1 MAQHRTRRWAALFLS
16 AALTLSQI
24 APVAY
29 AQAPGTGLCEHHPQH
44 TDECGY
50 TEGSEGTPCNH
61 AHTEDCYTLVTNC
74 VHEHTNECYPAES
87 VSGNTATPS
96 EAEEAEPTECTH
108 VCSEESG
115 CITKVLDCKHEHDE
129 ACGYTPA
136 TEGTPCT
143 YVCEICNP
151 QDSGEAEDAGTEEEP
166 ATPSNAIDSAVTD
179 VQALIDALPTAEE
192 LERMSQDEQGTV
204 YEQVQ
209 AAYDAYNALTD
220 EQKGQITGVEVFNDL
235 FDVFNSMAAPA
246 AELPGTQI
254 DLSTLDST
262 YTISDS
268 NTYSFTGSGSYGIT
282 VTSGS
287 PTIVLSNATINVSSG
302 NAVSITGGGTATI
315 KVEGNCTVQNMNRVD
330 GGAGVYVAQDSTV
343 RITSDDRSSTLTAR
357 ANGDAA
363 GIGGYYDGNYHA
375 CGNITITNV
384 TVYAYGSDYSFC
396 SPGIGAV
403 GTTSCGTITID
414 YATIYAYGTGIP
426 NVCAAPAIGGGLS
439 MSGSC
444 GPVPKIVILHDSE
457 IHAHSGGSYAQ
468 YIGSAGFMSSP
479 SGDIALGGGSATDSV
494 VYMYTGSSTTPDK
507 TQEYT
512 GSGETAYP
520 VEITAAGATPS
531 SVTVGYTTG
540 PTLSVTATT
549 TLSDTLT
556 YQWYKDSVSYA
567 NQIDGATS
575 ASYQVPPGLAVGT
588 YTYKCVVSCG
598 GYTLASDSITFT
610 VEDVTQLAT
619 PGGLSWDS
627 DNPGRATWNAVTN
640 ASGYS
645 VQIYKDG
652 TAQGSPVTASGTS
665 HDFMITDAGSY
676 TFTVTAKG
684 SGSYSDSSA
693 SSPSAALYT
702 VSFDTMGGTGTFSM
716 QLVPNGGKVTKPT
729 TAPTNTGHDFVGWY
743 KDSGLNTAWDF
754 ENDTVTTTT
763 TLYAKWT
770 ALQYEVTLN
779 TNGGTINSGNVTEYT
794 YGVGATLPTAENM
807 TYTGHDFEGW
817 YENSDFSGSAVT
829 AISTTDTGAK
839 TYYAKWE
846 ASTYDV
852 TLEANGGTINSGNV
866 TEYTY
871 GQGATLPTADD
882 MTYIGHDFGGWYD
895 NQELTGSP
903 ITAIS
908 TTDTGEKTYYAKWT
922 LIDYA
927 ITVTVAGGTGNSASA
942 SVNSTTVTSA
952 NMGDTVTLTATP
964 AEDYHFVEWQV
975 TSGGVTISEQNT
987 FTMPAEAVAITAVFE
1002 EHTFTGWTANGNDT
1016 HTGTCSCG
1024 ETSTEACTYENGV
1037 CTVCG
1042 YVDVT
1047 TTDPANSTVKEG
1059 ETATFTV
1066 TATGNG
1072 ISYQWQISTD
1082 GSAWADIDRANS
1094 SSYTTQAATM
1104 DMNGYQYR
1112 CVVSNTTRDSAT
1124 SSAATLTVNKT
1135 PSTIDP
1141 AFIGYFV
1148 EHYQKD
1154 PASGK
1159 YELYERE
1166 YFVDEINAEVTA
1178 TPKNYTGYAY
1188 NSAAAGTV
1196 TSGTLTKIEDEA
1208 DIVTLKL
1215 YYDPES
1221 YSVTL
1226 NTNGGT
1232 ITSGDVTEY
1241 TYGIGAALP
1250 TAEDMTYNG
1259 YVFKGWYENSDFSGE
1274 AVTAISATDTG
1285 DKTYYAQWTRLY
1297 TVTVTAESGGTV
1309 SGGGTFEDGS
1319 IVTVTATANSGY
1331 HFVEWRENNVK
1342 VSGDAAYTF
1351 TLTADRSLTAVF
1363 NRDSSG
1369 GGGGGTSYDY
1379 YTISATAGE
1388 GGSISPSGSISVREG
1403 RDQTYTITPDGG
1415 YRISD
1420 VRVDGVSVGAVSSYT
1435 FDNVQ
1440 KRHTIEAIF
1449 AKENPDT
1456 GNPFTDVHP
1465 DDWFYNDVM
1474 FVYQNGLMAG
1484 TSDTTFS
1491 PNAPITRAQV
1501 AVIFYRM
1508 AGSPAV
1514 TGDSPFTDVE
1524 NGPGTAWYY
1533 NAVLWAQQNGI
1544 VSGYGDGT
1552 FHPGTNI
1559 TREQL
1564 AVIFYNYA
1572 KLKGY
1577 DVSAVNDLSSF
1588 TDAGDVS
1595 DWALPAMRW
1604 AVGSGIMGGYGDGIL
1619 GPQGT
1624 ATRAQVAAMLRRFIE
1639 NNKLVPP
1646 AVLPGGDSGTTGT
1659 GSGGW
1664 TQQVTSP
1671 QTGDSSNVGLWF
1683 SLMLLSLS
1691 GIAALLITEKVRR
1704 HRMEDEE
1711 APDPLAI

>member
-61 AHTEDCYTLVTNC
+61 EHTEDCYTLVTEC
-74 VHEHTNECYPAES
+74 VHEHGPECYPEENGEPAGTES

-96 EAEEAEPTECTH
+96 EAEEAKPTECTH
-108 VCSEESG
+108 VCSEESE
-115 CITKVLDCKHEHDE
+115 CITEVLDCKHEHDE

-136 TEGTPCT
+136 TQGTPCT

-151 QDSGEAEDAGTEEEP
+151 QDSGETEEIEPEAECICTEPCTEDNINEDCPVCGAEDADLTACKGEP

-192 LERMSQDEQGTV
+192 LERMPQDEQGTV

-220 EQKGQITGVEVFNDL
+220 EQKEQITGAEVINDL
-235 FDVFNSMAAPA
+235 FDVFNSMAALA
-246 AELPGTQI
+246 ADNVGF
-254 DLSTLDST
+254 T
-262 YTISDS
+262 YTNPSGQTVNTETAVLSLSDTSSS
-268 NTYSFTGSGSYGIT
+268 NNYT
-282 VTSGS
+282 VTSGDGES
-287 PTIVLSNATINVSSG
+287 ITLSNNGTLILSGNITVSSSISCTILARLNITGGNISAEGNISSQYSISISGGHVTASGITMTGTSNSFTYQLEITGGVVDVGSITIQNDGTSNANSTFTVNGNSAVVFADEVTVTAGGTSSEDYQNGVVFEGTSGKVYGNVTMPDGVTIPDGYTLTIPNGASLTVPAGSTLTNEGTITVESGGTFTNGGTIENYGTISGNVGGNTPQTPANVSVSVAIG
-302 NAVSITGGGTATI
+302 GSTVTSATLGSTVSITANISQASSNALTRAAANQVEFFVGTGNNRQPLGTVNVSGNTATLSNVSVTTDNGWALGENTITAEYGGGSGLLGNSGTATL
-315 KVEGNCTVQNMNRVD
+315 TVTR
-330 GGAGVYVAQDSTV
+330 AQ
-343 RITSDDRSSTLTAR
+343 L
-357 ANGDAA
+357 DA
-363 GIGGYYDGNYHA
+363 
-375 CGNITITNV
+375 
-384 TVYAYGSDYSFC
+384 
-396 SPGIGAV
+396 P
-403 GTTSCGTITID
+403 
-414 YATIYAYGTGIP
+414 
-426 NVCAAPAIGGGLS
+426 
-439 MSGSC
+439 
-444 GPVPKIVILHDSE
+444 
-457 IHAHSGGSYAQ
+457 
-468 YIGSAGFMSSP
+468 
-479 SGDIALGGGSATDSV
+479 TDLAW
-494 VYMYTGSSTTPDK
+494 STTPG
-507 TQEYT
+507 Q
-512 GSGETAYP
+512 
-520 VEITAAGATPS
+520 
-531 SVTVGYTTG
+531 
-540 PTLSVTATT
+540 
-549 TLSDTLT
+549 
-556 YQWYKDSVSYA
+556 
-567 NQIDGATS
+567 
-575 ASYQVPPGLAVGT
+575 
-588 YTYKCVVSCG
+588 
-598 GYTLASDSITFT
+598 
-610 VEDVTQLAT
+610 
-619 PGGLSWDS
+619 
-627 DNPGRATWNAVTN
+627 ATWSAVTN
-640 ASGYS
+640 ASGYT
-645 VQIYKDG
+645 VQLYKDG

-665 HDFMITDAGSY
+665 YGFANTITQAGSY
-676 TFTVTAKG
+676 TFTVTATG
-684 SGSYSDSSA
+684 SGAYSDSSP
-693 SSPSAALYT
+693 SSQSAALYT
-702 VSFDTMGGTGTFSM
+702 VSFDTNGGTGTIPM
-716 QLVPNGGKVTKPT
+716 QLVPNGGTATEPT
-729 TAPTNTGHDFVGWY
+729 TDPTRTGHRFDGWY
-743 KDSGLNTAWDF
+743 SDSTFAEGSEWTFATS
-754 ENDTVTTTT
+754 TVTAAT

-770 ALQYEVTLN
+770 A
-779 TNGGTINSGNVTEYT
+779 
-794 YGVGATLPTAENM
+794 
-807 TYTGHDFEGW
+807 
-817 YENSDFSGSAVT
+817 
-829 AISTTDTGAK
+829 
-839 TYYAKWE
+839 
-846 ASTYDV
+846 
-852 TLEANGGTINSGNV
+852 
-866 TEYTY
+866 
-871 GQGATLPTADD
+871 
-882 MTYIGHDFGGWYD
+882 
-895 NQELTGSP
+895 
-903 ITAIS
+903 
-908 TTDTGEKTYYAKWT
+908 
-922 LIDYA
+922 IDYDIT
-927 ITVTVAGGTGNSASA
+927 ITVQGGTGNTASA
-942 SVNSTTVTSA
+942 SVNSTTATSA

-975 TSGGVTISEQNT
+975 TSGGATISEQNT
-987 FTMPAEAVAITAVFE
+987 FTMPAGAVAITAVFE

-1024 ETSTEACTYENGV
+1024 ETSTQACTYENGV

-1104 DMNGYQYR
+1104 DMDGYQYR
-1112 CVVSNTTRDSAT
+1112 CVVSNATGDSDT

-1148 EHYQKD
+1148 EHYQQD
-1154 PASGK
+1154 PESGA

-1178 TPKNYTGYAY
+1178 TPKTYTGYAY

-1226 NTNGGT
+1226 EAGDGT
-1232 ITSGDVTEY
+1232 IDSGNVTEY

-1259 YVFKGWYENSDFSGE
+1259 YVFQGWYESSDFSGE

-1285 DKTYYAQWTRLY
+1285 NKTYYAKWTKLY
-1297 TVTVTAESGGTV
+1297 TVTVTAGNGGTV

-1319 IVTVTATANSGY
+1319 TVTVTATANSGY
-1331 HFVEWRENNVK
+1331 RFVRWTENGQQ
-1342 VSGDAAYTF
+1342 VSDSESYSF

-1363 NRDSSG
+1363 ARNSG

>member
-1 MAQHRTRRWAALFLS
+1 MKQHPLPKRLGALLVCFVLLVGLLPMS
-16 AALTLSQI
+16 AL
-24 APVAY
+24 
-29 AQAPGTGLCEHHPQH
+29 
-44 TDECGY
+44 
-50 TEGSEGTPCNH
+50 
-61 AHTEDCYTLVTNC
+61 
-74 VHEHTNECYPAES
+74 AE
-87 VSGNTATPS
+87 
-96 EAEEAEPTECTH
+96 
-108 VCSEESG
+108 
-115 CITKVLDCKHEHDE
+115 
-129 ACGYTPA
+129 
-136 TEGTPCT
+136 
-143 YVCEICNP
+143 
-151 QDSGEAEDAGTEEEP
+151 DSGEP

-414 YATIYAYGTGIP
+414 YATIYAYGTGIS

-494 VYMYTGSSTTPDK
+494 VYMYTGSSATPDK

-839 TYYAKWE
+839 TYHAKWE

-1166 YFVDEINAEVTA
+1166 YIVDEINAEVTA

-1297 TVTVTAESGGTV
+1297 TVTVTAGNGGTV
-1309 SGGGTFEDGS
+1309 SGGGLFEDGS
-1319 IVTVTATANSGY
+1319 TVFVTASANSGY
-1331 HFVEWRENNVK
+1331 EFVRWTENGVE
-1342 VSGDAAYTF
+1342 VSTSESYSF
-1351 TLTADRSLTAVF
+1351 ELTADRDLTAVF
-1363 NRDSSG
+1363 RVRST
-1369 GGGGGTSYDY
+1369 GGGGTTTPT
-1379 YTISATAGE
+1379 YTSRTLSSNGVTL
-1388 GGSISPSGSISVREG
+1388 SGSGIHRNAHLTATTGGLHEAGTCKSCDQIRAWQDAG
-1403 RDQTYTITPDGG
+1403 RVLSICDVSLSQGFRGTVTITFP
-1415 YRISD
+1415 
-1420 VRVDGVSVGAVSSYT
+1420 VSSDYNGKT
-1435 FDNVQ
+1435 LTVVHCLKNELETYQATVTNG
-1440 KRHTIEAIF
+1440 TIRVTVDSLSPFAILGT
-1449 AKENPDT
+1449 KENPDA
-1456 GNPFTDVHP
+1456 GLRNPFADISEGN
-1465 DDWFYNDVM
+1465 WFYNAVM
-1474 FVYQNGLMAG
+1474 YVYRNGLMAG
-1484 TSDTTFS
+1484 TSGTTFD
-1491 PNAPITRAQV
+1491 PDGITTRGQIV
-1501 AVIFYRM
+1501 TILWRM
-1508 AGSPAV
+1508 AGSPQV
-1514 TGDSPFTDVE
+1514 DYLMDYFDVDS
-1524 NGPGTAWYY
+1524 TAYY
-1533 NAVLWAQQNGI
+1533 GEAIRWATAEGI
-1544 VSGYGDGT
+1544 ASGYGNGLFGPDD
-1552 FHPGTNI
+1552 PI
-1559 TREQL
+1559 TREQF
-1564 AVIFYNYA
+1564 AVILHRYA
-1572 KLKGY
+1572 RHMGY
-1577 DVSAVNDLSSF
+1577 DVSIGEDTNLLSY
-1588 TDAGDVS
+1588 TDAFTVS
-1595 DWALPAMRW
+1595 DFAVSALQWACGA
-1604 AVGSGIMGGYGDGIL
+1604 GIIHGTGDGSTL
-1619 GPQGT
+1619 TPQGE
-1624 ATRAQVAAMLRRFIE
+1624 ATRAQTAIIVMRFCQRYI
-1639 NNKLVPP
+1639 
-1646 AVLPGGDSGTTGT
+1646 D
-1659 GSGGW
+1659 
-1664 TQQVTSP
+1664 
-1671 QTGDSSNVGLWF
+1671 NV
-1683 SLMLLSLS
+1683 
-1691 GIAALLITEKVRR
+1691 E
-1704 HRMEDEE
+1704 
-1711 APDPLAI
+1711 